1 MTDQTRTRRNVP
13 SGRGVGFAKFETV
26 GDKVEGVLV
35 DIFTIEDSGKTRD
48 NLVLEVVE
56 ITANVYNSGTL
67 IPVESGDAVCVGMG
81 PQALTGR
88 AKFLTEGKTYCVE
101 FIGLGT
107 AKKAG
112 HNPPKKFDFYEV
124 LEEDEDEKRIA

>member
-1 MTDQTRTRRNVP
+1 MPNTRTRRNVP

-26 GDKVEGVLV
+26 GDKVEGVLL
-35 DIFTIEDSGKTRD
+35 DTFTIEDSGKSRD
-48 NLVLEVVE
+48 NLVLEVHE

-88 AKFLTEGKTYCVE
+88 AKFLDEGKTYAIE

-112 HNPPKKFDFYEV
+112 YSPPKKFDFYEV
-124 LEEDEDEKRIA
+124 VDEDDGDAPY